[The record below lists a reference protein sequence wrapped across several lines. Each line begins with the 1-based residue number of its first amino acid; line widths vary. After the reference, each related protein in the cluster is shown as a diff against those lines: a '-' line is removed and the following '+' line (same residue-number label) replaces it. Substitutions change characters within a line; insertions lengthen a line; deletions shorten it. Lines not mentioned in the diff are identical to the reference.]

1 MSSGNKNIVLR
12 LAAIYAVLLLAFV
25 VPIIYKIIEIQVI
38 EGDEWRERAKES
50 SIAQRKVQA
59 QRGTIFSSDGKILAT
74 SLPIYDVY
82 IDLGVHVQTKPKKK
96 RKSADDTK
104 EYIPMVPDTIF
115 MPYVEELSKKLA
127 DMFLDKTPEEYHAY
141 LMTAWEKKNR
151 NTLIHKNVSFT
162 QLEKMKSFPILCRPV
177 KADIPKDGDTISAN
191 TIDKKEKPRFRRAVI
206 VRERNIRINPYK
218 NLARHTIGFEIK
230 HKVKTTKDGKATT
243 KDSSSFNGLDG
254 FYNSYLCG
262 QQGERLERRL
272 NKDVWIPVN
281 DTDQKRAINGQ
292 DIVATIDT
300 RLQDLAETSLR
311 RCLIENDADYGCVVL
326 MEVETGYVRAIS
338 NLSLVDSARG
348 YQEIRNIACTDLYEP
363 GSTFKTITAMVL
375 IDNNKCDTSYI
386 VPTGVKRFNPKNKHS
401 EIHDVRD
408 YSHGNI
414 SMKRSFEVSSNVG
427 TCQPV
432 WDFYNDNRKEFANS
446 IKKIMPYKRLN
457 IDLAVGGEPTP
468 HLESDLNPDR
478 NFLNLAYGYSS
489 NITALQLLTF
499 YNAIA
504 NNGTMVKPIFCS
516 EIKEGEKTIK
526 TIRPEV
532 INEEIC
538 SARTLKIIQSMLEG
552 VVENGSA
559 RRLSKTPYGIAG
571 KTGTSQINYTQKN
584 KTHMTY
590 RASFA
595 GYFPADNPK
604 YSCIVVITNPKK
616 NKQHGGEIAAPVF
629 KDLAD
634 RVCGTILNIEMDIPS
649 KDDEQKPFITR
660 GFKDDVQKSFEILD
674 IDNTYE
680 NDDDAI
686 WIGGAIDTNNNI
698 VYRDHK
704 ITYGKV
710 PNCKGMTIKDA
721 IYMLEKMGLKVSF
734 DGRGKVISQA
744 PKAGTPINK
753 NGRVH
758 LKLGIGNQVLPQD
771 VKQQPNDKDGDN

>member
-141 LMTAWEKKNR
+141 LTTAWEKKNR

-634 RVCGTILNIEMDIPS
+634 RVCGTILEVEMDIPTN
-649 KDDEQKPFITR
+649 DDKQKPFITK
-660 GFKDDVQKSFEILD
+660 GYKKETKESFEILG
-674 IDNTYE
+674 IDNIYE
-680 NDDDAI
+680 DDNTAFI
-686 WIGGAIDTNNNI
+686 AGAVDTNDNV
-698 VYRDHK
+698 VYRK
-704 ITYGKV
+704 YNLPSGVV

-721 IYMLEKMGLKVSF
+721 LYMLEKMGFRVSF
-734 DGRGKVISQA
+734 DGRGKVISQSL
-744 PKAGTPINK
+744 KAGTPYK
-753 NGRVH
+753 KGTRLH
-758 LKLGIGNQVLPQD
+758 LKLGITNQMELPHDEKQNNQME
-771 VKQQPNDKDGDN
+771 VKE